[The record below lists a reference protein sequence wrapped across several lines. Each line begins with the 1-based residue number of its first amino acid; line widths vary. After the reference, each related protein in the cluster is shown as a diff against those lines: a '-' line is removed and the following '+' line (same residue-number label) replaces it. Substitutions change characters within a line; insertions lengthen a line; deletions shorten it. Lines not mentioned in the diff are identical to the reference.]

1 MVFEEYGVTRSTG
14 QRLTVIRTWHDIV
27 LANAI
32 AGDMQYVFLP
42 ILHHIMI
49 IYVTFLTS
57 FSWQFGAVLPITGRT
72 HDDTNTIF
80 TDDAEYNELVVQYVP
95 RMEAKNA

>member
-1 MVFEEYGVTRSTG
+1 
-14 QRLTVIRTWHDIV
+14 
-27 LANAI
+27 
-32 AGDMQYVFLP
+32 
-42 ILHHIMI
+42 MI